1 MPIEKNKISYKVDL
15 SEELDKLGVTGNKR
29 KKATEAAGE
38 VALSAILAAT
48 AEEMS
53 PVNKMHGFKG
63 LSEQY
68 RKFKRK
74 KGKGTKANLRLK
86 EDMLPSMRVEAD
98 KESFTIKITDP
109 TEKKKAFNHNT
120 GDTLPR
126 RQFLPNDEKNQQ
138 LKPGIRKAY
147 LKMLDEYKSDKPKK
161 KPATKP
167 KKEDEGLGPDTGIIP
182 IEELLKKGLI

>member
-1 MPIEKNKISYKVDL
+1 
-15 SEELDKLGVTGNKR
+15 
-29 KKATEAAGE
+29 
-38 VALSAILAAT
+38 
-48 AEEMS
+48 
-53 PVNKMHGFKG
+53 
-63 LSEQY
+63 
-68 RKFKRK
+68 
-74 KGKGTKANLRLK
+74 
-86 EDMLPSMRVEAD
+86 MRVEAD

-161 KPATKP
+161 KPVET
-167 KKEDEGLGPDTGIIP
+167 E
-182 IEELLKKGLI
+182 EELPPVTGTIPFREFS